1 MNRTTGYAAYDSD
14 SSSVTSTSSSS
25 ITDTDDGY
33 TSEESL
39 LNVPGKK
46 PPVETGGPAPAAV
59 VVENTLKNVG
69 TKFESAESKNTTL
82 FMINSRDR
90 DTRVFPQP
98 TFFTMRLPRVF
109 KNVKTINISQLNL
122 LNSFFNFSTSKGN
135 TTMYVYENGRIVYD
149 PATGTDISN
158 AIKITIR
165 NGTYTADDLVAELN
179 NAMNSTPLF
188 ADITLGNFISLFQ
201 GTGDFSPMFNTPGTV
216 VYNSLTQTYDRNQT
230 IQTIIG
236 RYFQT
241 VQNVG
246 TVSYTYNQCSVAY
259 YYPIIKEMII
269 AQPSP
274 VPFDTIQTDPPPGF
288 TSWYDYLVFA
298 FQGLDDPYVTAIV
311 TNAANQA
318 IFDTYRFENTF
329 NRFLVNKYTC
339 TYNAKQGRLVITA
352 PSLNDSITNDLTT
365 RYNQLLT
372 QLVLANGFSNVADFQ
387 NKYNSINNSNG
398 ALIEFYNYIQSRF
411 SSNFGVSFGTYSA
424 EFYSD
429 SNNEINI
436 YNTLNRYGW
445 NLSLTP
451 EVSQSTISSN
461 APAPQEPNYWP
472 NILIPKLDAP
482 DLVSALT
489 VPQFTNGLLE
499 FSNAGESQFGY
510 TDISFSIMPT
520 HYVRTAFRSRCRQ
533 NISLMTLPRYVNER
547 SPGTEEVYNFG
558 STITQTPLLFD
569 TRMFPNVYLRTD
581 ISGNAN
587 FNMYDISQNMFYTPD
602 YMRALDIWL
611 EYTKPQILSGS
622 RVQSYMPNFQ
632 QKPPKG
638 DIAITSY
645 RPYMFFQMN
654 ADRYLVEPRAHFN
667 VSFYVETQDGE
678 NFSVPIV
685 ISWYKDRAGFMADV
699 ADDLT
704 GSLGNENP
712 RHYFKRTVYGTDL
725 SSAVMVVDVNNDQ
738 QTYFHVTIESGT
750 IIPSAIPLRVFCVLT
765 DVYGTYT
772 LATQLDKL
780 DMPYSGLPPIAD
792 QFTPASAVFKDPT
805 TSIYDKGITQLGY
818 DILGV
823 SNNLLDYIVQAAGN
837 TFYDPNNVTE
847 YFTGNFTG
855 LRYQFDVLNV
865 GSGQPAPN
873 ISSPTQWSL
882 YFGSNSANFI
892 RDTYSTTTNIYLDR
906 SIPPKP
912 LQSSL
917 TNEFTLVNWFN
928 PVNTQGI
935 KETFLTPA
943 ATGGIMTA
951 ISTSSVFLPCINASA
966 PLATDVFTSTGS
978 AALDISGFCGISFF
992 LPPSDIVKLDSLLMK
1007 FAYTQPS
1014 ADSNATGF
1022 IRSYNPSTIAGS
1034 VFTNAF
1040 YRNQATK
1047 THVVESG
1054 FNEWDD
1060 WYAPNRRNLKL
1071 GIFNSADISGAST
1084 VSLSSALTTMTL
1096 DRVSQIN
1103 NFQNQLGTART
1114 REPDWGTYY
1123 KYTYDPQ
1130 LKTRWDLSGSEWRTT
1145 LSQPDF
1151 APTFS
1156 AGDSNYNQ
1164 YFLTHAEIKNYT
1176 YLPRSYGIAPSVGNA
1191 VNFPYSSISS
1201 FMSDIP
1207 NSYTA
1212 VPFYYD
1218 AASASWK
1225 MGSFYGLSYT
1235 RKPALPSTGLIGA
1248 APYDGPMGIY
1258 AWTKQAGTIQLALGE
1273 QASFQPYY
1281 FNSKLSFET
1290 LDIQYNPAT
1299 DLAAFGG
1306 YAGITGEYQDTMMFF
1321 YANSTIGLD
1330 YRDISTNATTWKWGQ
1345 ESNAVYYDADDQSG
1359 YNYLSYI
1366 HDVPV
1371 RSSMA
1376 EYAVHVRAYDPIP
1389 SFNTGLRFIG
1399 KNYTDYGRPRL
1410 MDICLEISSLSGYH
1424 PITDVS
1430 GSAFVCDPVGYNAL
1444 ISTNNAI
1451 RYNPA
1456 AGNYFSHNY
1465 ADSLVTFDRR
1475 FVASTIFG
1483 KRIGYTGVPFTFGG
1497 YCDALTQYVDYFSTI
1512 RGAYSLYTNI
1522 LSTAT
1527 GQLNDYVIFRYGD
1540 ILPSSIL
1547 NRNRLTDPLPF
1558 QLLFKSKLVEPYK
1571 SRFDEWGLGYNLGF
1585 NKADTFPPRTTVTSD
1600 TFIRITQDYVYL
1612 RLSPEHNTNMMG
1624 VSSKENFAE
1633 TQESRGQ
1640 DAKYFSKILL
1650 NNFGSFCRAAVQMP
1664 KQFQPVLGKYE
1675 RITCELVDAN
1685 GDPIDNPDCNY
1696 DFVLEITEITN
1707 GPTDNSSLNG
1717 PGANLGVY
1725 QSR

>member
-1 MNRTTGYAAYDSD
+1 MNRTAYAAYDSD
-14 SSSVTSTSSSS
+14 SSSVTSSSSS
-25 ITDTDDGY
+25 DTDDGY
-33 TSEESL
+33 ISEESL

-59 VVENTLKNVG
+59 VVDNTLKNVG
-69 TKFESAESKNTTL
+69 TKFESTESKNTTL

-98 TFFTMRLPRVF
+98 TFFTLRLPRVF

-122 LNSFFNFSTSKGN
+122 LNSFFNFSTNKGN
-135 TTMYVYENGRIVYD
+135 TTMYVYENGRIIYD
-149 PATGTDISN
+149 PTTGTDISN

-201 GTGDFSPMFNTPGTV
+201 GTGDFSPLFNTPGTV

-246 TVSYTYNQCSVAY
+246 TVSYSYNQSLVAY
-259 YYPIIKEMII
+259 YYPIVKEMII

-274 VPFDTIQTDPPPGF
+274 IPFDTIQVEPPTGF

-311 TNAANQA
+311 TNAANQT
-318 IFDTYRFENTF
+318 IFDSYRFSNTF
-329 NRFLVNKYTC
+329 NKFLVNKYVC

-352 PSLNDSITNDLTT
+352 PSLNDSIANDLNTK
-365 RYNQLLT
+365 YNQLLT
-372 QLVLANGFSNVADFQ
+372 QLVLANGFTSVADFQ

-411 SSNFGVSFGTYSA
+411 SSNFGVSFGTYAA

-436 YNTLNRYGW
+436 YNTINRYGW

-451 EVSQSTISSN
+451 SVSQSTISSN
-461 APAPQEPNYWP
+461 APAEQVPRYWP
-472 NILIPKLDAP
+472 NILIPKSDPAAANF
-482 DLVSALT
+482 VSTLT
-489 VPQFTNGLLE
+489 VPQFSGGLLE

-510 TDISFSIMPT
+510 TDISFSLMPT
-520 HYVRTAFRSRCRQ
+520 EYVRTAFRSRCRQ
-533 NISLMTLPRYVNER
+533 NISLMTLPRYANER

-558 STITQTPLLFD
+558 STLTQTPLLFD

-581 ISGNAN
+581 ISGNTN
-587 FNMYDISQNMFYTPD
+587 FNLYDISQNMFYSPD
-602 YMRALDIWL
+602 YMRTFDEWL
-611 EYTKPQILSGS
+611 VYTKPQILAGS

-632 QKPPKG
+632 QRPPKG
-638 DIAITSY
+638 DIVITSY
-645 RPYMFFQMN
+645 RPFMFFQMN
-654 ADRYLVEPRAHFN
+654 ADRYLVEPKAHFN
-667 VSFYVETQDGE
+667 VSFYVETQDGT
-678 NFSVPIV
+678 NFPVPIV

-699 ADDLT
+699 ATDL
-704 GSLGNENP
+704 GGVLGQENP
-712 RHYFKRTVYGTDL
+712 RHYFKRVTYGTDI
-725 SSAVMVVDVNNDQ
+725 SSAVTVVDVNNDQ
-738 QTYFHVTIESGT
+738 QTYFHVTILSGSD
-750 IIPSAIPLRVFCVLT
+750 IPSAIPLRVFCLLT

-772 LATQLDKL
+772 LSNQLDKL
-780 DMPYSGLPPIAD
+780 DMPYSGLPLLAD
-792 QFTPASAVFKDPT
+792 QYTPASSVFKDPT
-805 TSIYDKGITQLGY
+805 TSIYDRGITQLGY
-818 DILGV
+818 DISGV

-837 TFYDPNNVTE
+837 VYYDPNNVAD
-847 YFTGNFTG
+847 YFTGTFTG
-855 LRYQFDVLNV
+855 LRYQFDLHTA
-865 GSGQPAPN
+865 GSSQPAPN
-873 ISSPTQWSL
+873 ISSPTTWSL
-882 YFGSNSANFI
+882 YFGSNSGNFI
-892 RDTYSTTTNIYLDR
+892 RDTYNTLNTSTNIYLDK
-906 SIPPKP
+906 SIAPKP
-912 LQSSL
+912 LLSSL
-917 TNEFTLVNWFN
+917 TNEFTLANWFD
-928 PVNTQGI
+928 PTNTQGI

-943 ATGGIMTA
+943 ATDGIMSA
-951 ISTSSVFLPCINASA
+951 ISTSSVFLPCINGAS
-966 PLATDVFTSTGS
+966 PLTTDMSTSY

-992 LPPSDIVKLDSLLMK
+992 LPPSNIVKLDSLLMK

-1014 ADSNATGF
+1014 ANSNAVGF
-1022 IRSYNPSTIAGS
+1022 IRSNTPSTIAGL
-1034 VFTNAF
+1034 VPNNAF
-1040 YRNQATK
+1040 YRNQATN
-1047 THVVESG
+1047 TNLADSG

-1084 VSLSSALTTMTL
+1084 ISLSNAVTTMTL
-1096 DRVSQIN
+1096 ERVSQIN
-1103 NFQNQLGTART
+1103 SYQNQLGTART

-1123 KYTYDPQ
+1123 KYVYDSTI
-1130 LKTRWDLSGSEWRTT
+1130 KTLWDLSGSTWRST
-1145 LSQPDF
+1145 LSVPDF
-1151 APTFS
+1151 APTYS
-1156 AGDSNYNQ
+1156 AGDSNYSQ
-1164 YFLTHAEIKNYT
+1164 YFLTHSEIENYS

-1218 AASASWK
+1218 AASAAWK
-1225 MGSFYGLSYT
+1225 MGSYYGLSYT

-1248 APYDGPMGIY
+1248 APYAGPMGIY
-1258 AWTKQAGTIQLALGE
+1258 AWTQQTSTIQLANGE
-1273 QASFQPYY
+1273 QPSFQPYY
-1281 FNSKLSFET
+1281 FNTKLSYET

-1299 DLAAFGG
+1299 DLSAFGG
-1306 YAGITGEYQDTMMFF
+1306 FSGIATEYQDTMLFF

-1330 YRDISTNATTWKWGQ
+1330 YRDISTNTTTWKWGQ
-1345 ESNAVYYDADDQSG
+1345 ESNAAYYSSDDQSG
-1359 YNYLSYI
+1359 YNFLSYI

-1371 RSSMA
+1371 RSSLT

-1399 KNYTDYGRPRL
+1399 KNYTDFGRPRL
-1410 MDICLEISSLSGYH
+1410 LDICLEISSLSGYQ
-1424 PITDVS
+1424 PISDVS
-1430 GSAFVCDPVGYNAL
+1430 GSAFVCDTAGYNAL

-1456 AGNYFSHNY
+1456 VGNYFSHNY
-1465 ADSLVTFDRR
+1465 ADALINFDNR
-1475 FVASTIFG
+1475 FIASTIFG
-1483 KRIGYTGVPFTFGG
+1483 KRIGYVGVPFVFDG
-1497 YCDALTQYVDYFSTI
+1497 YCDAMTQYVDYFSTI
-1512 RGAYSLYTNI
+1512 RGAYALFTNI

-1547 NRNRLTDPLPF
+1547 SRNRLTDPLPF
-1558 QLLFKSKLVEPYK
+1558 QILFKSKLVEPYK
-1571 SRFDEWGLGYNLGF
+1571 SQFDEWGLGYNLGF

-1612 RLSPEHNTNMMG
+1612 RLSPELNTNMMG
-1624 VSSKENFAE
+1624 VSSKENLAE

-1675 RITCELVDAN
+1675 KITCELVDAN
-1685 GDPIDNPDCNY
+1685 GNAIDNPDCNY

-1707 GPTDNSSLNG
+1707 TPTDNSSLNG
-1717 PGANLGVY
+1717 PGANLAVY